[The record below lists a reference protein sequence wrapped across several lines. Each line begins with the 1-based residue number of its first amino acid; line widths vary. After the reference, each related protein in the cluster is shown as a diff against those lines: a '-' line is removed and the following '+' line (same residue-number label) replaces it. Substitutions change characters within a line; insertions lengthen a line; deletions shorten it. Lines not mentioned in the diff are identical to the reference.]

1 MLTAREIPDTNIFE
15 ISVDGSI
22 TRTEFDAA
30 MARLERM
37 IAQHGSIRLIE
48 IIHGLGGIARD
59 LERFRHDERNGIPD
73 MVDVGAHQ
81 YRIVRRR
88 NVLPGD
94 ANHAGQ
100 RSEVGDIVTGQN
112 ERNARHAPRTLHIG
126 NAKACMGVR

>member
-48 IIHGLGGIARD
+48 IIHGLGGIAPSALWED
-59 LERFRHDERNGIPD
+59 LR
-73 MVDVGAHQ
+73 
-81 YRIVRRR
+81 
-88 NVLPGD
+88 L
-94 ANHAGQ
+94 
-100 RSEVGDIVTGQN
+100 
-112 ERNARHAPRTLHIG
+112 APRNLKHLDRVAVVADQAWIEWMATLARPFVHAEMRTFPLDQLEQARTWIES
-126 NAKACMGVR
+126 A